1 MHMGEGGLAEHVL
14 KEAREGE
21 GVDKC
26 EGDGR
31 GGDGALERYGNK
43 DEEDEDR
50 RGEQVEREAKAPVHA
65 YAYDEDAYAHD
76 EDRRGEQVERE
87 AKAPVHAYAYACE
100 AHCNICMH
108 AHACMHVEANRTGCS
123 RATTTMR
130 RR

>member
-65 YAYDEDAYAHD
+65 YAY
-76 EDRRGEQVERE
+76 
-87 AKAPVHAYAYACE
+87 ACE